1 MQNDTYKDPEII
13 EGKNII
19 AKVYSPVLTEQ
30 ERDARMATIK
40 QASINLILSK
50 TRGYKNEIR

>member
-1 MQNDTYKDPEII
+1 MRNDTYSTPEII

-30 ERDARMATIK
+30 ERDSRMQSIK
-40 QASINLILSK
+40 QASVSLILSK
-50 TRGYKNEIR
+50 RGSTK